1 MAKPLVLGKAEQLD
15 LVKERERDSLLDLGM
30 AEQLEQVL
38 EELVKL

>member
-15 LVKERERDSLLDLGM
+15 LVKEQERDSLLDLGM